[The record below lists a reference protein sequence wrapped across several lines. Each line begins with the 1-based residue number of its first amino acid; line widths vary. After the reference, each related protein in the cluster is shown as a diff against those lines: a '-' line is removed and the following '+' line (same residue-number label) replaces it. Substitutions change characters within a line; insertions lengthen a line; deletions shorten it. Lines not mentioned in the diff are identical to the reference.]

1 MLLAAWCY
9 TRNLSCIHWHKAELL
24 KYMRALKWTFFLKC
38 AWLVQVPSSSQNPVS
53 FSVKAIGHIWGDTDH
68 CLQSSTIVIKCNW
81 QFWPLKIQLLMDF
94 YYSLLRQNFSLYQ
107 NFLQAA
113 QWQLFNHCNFIT
125 NKVKSRGS
133 CQFKYIG
140 TGLEESLLISL
151 GFLQSFTNLT
161 VSLQTL

>member
-1 MLLAAWCY
+1 MYSLTQSRVAEVHESFKMSIFFKVCLAC
-9 TRNLSCIHWHKAELL
+9 
-24 KYMRALKWTFFLKC
+24 
-38 AWLVQVPSSSQNPVS
+38 SSSFLQPNPVS
-53 FSVKAIGHIWGDTDH
+53 FPVKAVGHIWGDTDH